1 MSLLSPGSS
10 SPLSAGS
17 DSDDENS
24 ADDDPADSG
33 DEEPAASS
41 DEDTAEPTPPVG
53 MCLELSYVE
62 DEWHDVFV
70 HSYDEDGSAW
80 FIDAELGPDGNVNKE
95 EDLNLFFEDITYHE
109 MVQCSKAGCSENYQP
124 IISRCQ
130 NCKAKLK
137 SSFARKDWVPPVG
150 K

>member
-10 SPLSAGS
+10 SPLLAGS
-17 DSDDENS
+17 DSDHENS

-53 MCLELSYVE
+53 MCPELSYVE
-62 DEWHDVFV
+62 GEWHDVFV

-80 FIDAELGPDGNVNKE
+80 FIDAELGPDGNVNKD

-109 MVQCSKAGCSENYQP
+109 MVQA
-124 IISRCQ
+124 
-130 NCKAKLK
+130 
-137 SSFARKDWVPPVG
+137 ARKIINQL
-150 K
+150 

>member
-10 SPLSAGS
+10 SPLFAGS
-17 DSDDENS
+17 DSDHENS

-62 DEWHDVFV
+62 VEGEWHDVFV
-70 HSYDEDGSAW
+70 HSYD
-80 FIDAELGPDGNVNKE
+80 
-95 EDLNLFFEDITYHE
+95 
-109 MVQCSKAGCSENYQP
+109 
-124 IISRCQ
+124 
-130 NCKAKLK
+130 
-137 SSFARKDWVPPVG
+137 KD
-150 K
+150 